1 MCNLNKLENK
11 NQAVM
16 SILEARK
23 LTVSEKQE
31 KRRREIAMAVREFI
45 MNSNF
50 DSITVDDICNA
61 TGIAKGTFYHY
72 FNDKDSLMDQ
82 VLYPIDD
89 FFDSLESELIKC
101 DSFVEAIRQYAECYS
116 TYVSA
121 SGLKM
126 CRNVILAMMNTN
138 NTTYVSRD
146 RKVINI
152 LYEII
157 EYWQNKGEVTKEYSA
172 EKICD
177 IFVVV
182 LRGYLLNWYSCNGS
196 YDLTEAITLHTRIT
210 ALGFLCK

>member
-1 MCNLNKLENK
+1 M
-11 NQAVM
+11 
-16 SILEARK
+16 
-23 LTVSEKQE
+23 TVSEKQE
-31 KRRREIAMAVREFI
+31 KRRKEIAMAVREFI
-45 MNSNF
+45 INSDF
-50 DSITVDDICNA
+50 DNITVDDICNA

-72 FNDKDSLMDQ
+72 FDGKDSLMDQ

-89 FFDSLESELIKC
+89 FFDSLEIDLLKC

-121 SGLKM
+121 SGLNM
-126 CRNVILAMMNTN
+126 CRNVILAMINSN

-152 LYEII
+152 LYQII
-157 EYWQNKGEVTKEYSA
+157 EYWQKKGEVTKEYSA

-182 LRGYLLNWYSCNGS
+182 FRGYLLNWYSCNGS
-196 YDLTEAITLHTRIT
+196 YDLAEAINLHSRIT
-210 ALGFLCK
+210 AIGLLCK